1 MKFTEMLIM
10 EFIIKQVK
18 EMAVKDGMAK
28 GLIQEY
34 KGDKIEGVVHAQV
47 DQKLV
52 KSNKITGFNR
62 CPNTWFGH

>member
-28 GLIQEY
+28 GLI
-34 KGDKIEGVVHAQV
+34 
-47 DQKLV
+47 
-52 KSNKITGFNR
+52 
-62 CPNTWFGH
+62 